1 MGAQVAVTVDGHL
14 QHASRVRPCPGHHVG
29 GDAVVIREIEDGLFV
44 AIVDVLGH
52 GPEAHEL
59 THLIDAYLTRY
70 GSADVAGLM
79 RRMHDY
85 LRGTRGAAVGFCA
98 IDATTGRLEYV
109 GVGNTAIRRFG
120 RSETRLVSQDGVLG
134 HHMRSLLPQA
144 LQLEPGDIVV
154 LYTDGVSDRFTSN
167 DYPSV
172 LHHAPSEVAE
182 NIVQRFGK
190 DHDDAACIAVRFGE

>member
-1 MGAQVAVTVDGHL
+1 VSGHGNL
-14 QHASRVRPCPGHHVG
+14 QHSSRVRPCPGHQVS
-29 GDAVVIREIEDGLFV
+29 GDAVVIRDLEDGLFI

-59 THLIDAYLTRY
+59 THVIDAYLSRF

-79 RRMHDY
+79 SRAHDY

-98 IDATTGRLEYV
+98 IDAKTGRLEYA

-120 RSETRLVSQDGVLG
+120 RTETRLVSQDGVLG
-134 HHMRSLLPQA
+134 HNMRSPLHQA
-144 LQLEPGDIVV
+144 LQLEPGDVVV
-154 LYTDGVSDRFTSN
+154 LYTDGVSDRFTSD
-167 DYPSV
+167 DYPGV
-172 LHHAPSEVAE
+172 LRHSPDEVAS

-190 DHDDAACIAVRFGE
+190 GHDDAACIAVRYDA